1 MLINLEYSRI
11 DLAPDLNSKLN
22 AVLNKMENYN
32 WGEIF
37 HVEHTDDYAIEIKN
51 INLVHINKYLD
62 EYGEHFDSYKSMF
75 YAVQEYQHLHNFS
88 VLKKLTEFLMD
99 IISVHD
105 FPIYEYLPRLFKA
118 SNEKMFE
125 LRKCIRYYESR
136 DNIKDYSKS
145 FVFNMLSLLDSLYMV
160 MERLYLTL
168 DSIIC
173 QISI

>member
-1 MLINLEYSRI
+1 
-11 DLAPDLNSKLN
+11 
-22 AVLNKMENYN
+22 
-32 WGEIF
+32 
-37 HVEHTDDYAIEIKN
+37 
-51 INLVHINKYLD
+51 
-62 EYGEHFDSYKSMF
+62 
-75 YAVQEYQHLHNFS
+75 
-88 VLKKLTEFLMD
+88 MD
-99 IISVHD
+99 VISVPD
-105 FPIYEYLPRLFKA
+105 FPIYEYLPRLRKA

-168 DSIIC
+168 DGIIC